1 MTIIEINALD
11 NGAHRNQDGS
21 FRTIPDGWAVI
32 PDSMATP
39 NYPFGNV
46 EVEDV
51 NGVPT
56 VTAWE
61 PGTIPEPEPV
71 PEPVDTEAVIME
83 TLLDQELRIAALEL
97 GL

>member
-1 MTIIEINALD
+1 MLIIKISALD
-11 NGAHRNQDGS
+11 NGAHRNQSGS

-32 PDSMATP
+32 PDWMDTP
-39 NYPFGNV
+39 NFPFGNV

-56 VTAWE
+56 VTGWT

-71 PEPVDTEAVIME
+71 APEPTTEEI
-83 TLLDQELRIAALEL
+83 LLEIAADHEARLCSIEL
-97 GL
+97 GV